1 MSFGPVVVQPREE
14 REVYPYRRV
23 WRTASIEILILVI
36 LALAAYFG
44 ATRFGLRLEAAERR
58 AFGLAFAVLPFG
70 LWLLVSYRA
79 ERRSPNRRDGLLTV
93 TILSALAA
101 NAISVPLVERAFAVD
116 EYLTTAYGL
125 SRILGYTFTAGI
137 VQEFLKYA
145 VVRYSFWPVGFRI
158 RSDGIA
164 YAMAAGIG
172 HAVMLN
178 LNFALSADIMP
189 EVVALRI
196 AEVTLSQVA
205 LSTIMGYFLSEL
217 KIGQPTAYELPA
229 GLLLAA
235 FLNGLSVALRSSLV
249 VSGVA
254 PGATASEPLR
264 GLGMAIFLVVA
275 LFSSLSF
282 LINNADE
289 RAEMRS
295 RTEFRR

>member
-36 LALAAYFG
+36 LALAVYIG
-44 ATRFGLRLEAAERR
+44 TTRFGLRLGAAERR

-125 SRILGYTFTAGI
+125 ARILGYTFTAGI

-178 LNFALSADIMP
+178 LNFALSADIIP
-189 EVVALRI
+189 EVAALRI

-217 KIGQPTAYELPA
+217 KIGQPSAYELPA

-235 FLNGLSVALRSSLV
+235 LLNGLSVALRSSLV

-254 PGATASEPLR
+254 PGATANEPLR

-275 LFSSLSF
+275 LFSSLYF